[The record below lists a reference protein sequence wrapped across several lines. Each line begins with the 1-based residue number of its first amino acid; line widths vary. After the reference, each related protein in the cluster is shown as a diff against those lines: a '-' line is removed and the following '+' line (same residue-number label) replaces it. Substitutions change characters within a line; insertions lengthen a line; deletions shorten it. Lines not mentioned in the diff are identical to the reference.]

1 MDISTIIA
9 GYKGFLFSFAEIVAY
24 TLELIG
30 IIIILAGT
38 ARAIFLLLRHY
49 RDNTRR
55 NVVIDLGRA
64 LALALECKMGSEI
77 IHTVIVRD
85 LKELGILAVVILI
98 RALLAVIIHWEIR
111 MEQKDEELVFLKKKN
126 REKDKEPE
134 PRDTQEKDKD

>member
-9 GYKGFLFSFAEIVAY
+9 GYKEFLFGFAEIVAY

-38 ARAIFLLLRHY
+38 LRAIFLLLRHY
-49 RDNTRR
+49 RDHARR
-55 NVVIDLGRA
+55 NIVIDLGRA
-64 LALALECKMGSEI
+64 LALALECKMGAEI

-111 MEQKDEELVFLKKKN
+111 MEQREEELPFKKK
-126 REKDKEPE
+126 RKTLQSAESEEQSDQ
-134 PRDTQEKDKD
+134 DA

>member
-1 MDISTIIA
+1 MDFATIIA
-9 GYKGFLFSFAEIVAY
+9 AYKDILYGFAEIVAY

-30 IIIILAGT
+30 IIIILVGT
-38 ARAIFLLLRHY
+38 VRAIFLLIRHY
-49 RDNTRR
+49 RDNARR

-111 MEQKDEELVFLKKKN
+111 MEQHDELALPKKKKKKKG
-126 REKDKEPE
+126 ESV
-134 PRDTQEKDKD
+134 QESEQSDAEE

>member
-1 MDISTIIA
+1 MDIATIIA
-9 GYKGFLFSFAEIVAY
+9 GYKGFLFGFAEIVAY

-49 RDNTRR
+49 RDNARR

-111 MEQKDEELVFLKKKN
+111 MEQKDEELFALKKKN
-126 REKDKEPE
+126 KEKDKSE
-134 PRDTQEKDKD
+134 